1 MLGDHPDTGSSTGD
15 LCVFNAHFCSAWG
28 DSVMRSITAILI
40 APILA
45 VTGYRFSKAWR
56 CEDGTAKNFVYE
68 HLLNTVKANITAD
81 KITE

>member
-1 MLGDHPDTGSSTGD
+1 VRNL
-15 LCVFNAHFCSAWG
+15 
-28 DSVMRSITAILI
+28 TAILI

-45 VTGYRFSKAWR
+45 ATGYRFGKEWR

-68 HLLNTVKANITAD
+68 HLLCTVKANITAD